1 MGGRGSPKDVTGF
14 EPARSTCSTC
24 GGVGSLGDSKVGCCD
39 FGIDNSLVHGGE
51 GGQIG
56 GSGVSGKSAPWVGL
70 CGSATRRSDF
80 DFVVN
85 LVSFPNIGRIFPD
98 FDWSSRESF

>member
-1 MGGRGSPKDVTGF
+1 MELQLAGLFGFGGGRMGGRGAPKDVTGL

-51 GGQIG
+51 GGKSAG
-56 GSGVSGKSAPWVGL
+56 VGFLGRLPLGWGCAVALHWVGSGA
-70 CGSATRRSDF
+70 
-80 DFVVN
+80 
-85 LVSFPNIGRIFPD
+85 
-98 FDWSSRESF
+98 

>member
-1 MGGRGSPKDVTGF
+1 MGSVPAVALEFSPGCDHSDGLFGFGGDRIGGRGPAKDVTGF

-51 GGQIG
+51 ANGTF
-56 GSGVSGKSAPWVGL
+56 SPTMGL
-70 CGSATRRSDF
+70 A
-80 DFVVN
+80 
-85 LVSFPNIGRIFPD
+85 LA
-98 FDWSSRESF
+98 

>member
-1 MGGRGSPKDVTGF
+1 MGGRGAPKEVTGF

-70 CGSATRRSDF
+70 CGSATLGGFGSMIRGGDAEIS
-80 DFVVN
+80 
-85 LVSFPNIGRIFPD
+85 G
-98 FDWSSRESF
+98 WSN